1 MNKIMDC
8 YDPYFKIRI
17 INFRI
22 IIMESY
28 TNTNCKEIQMMFV
41 QKVFNMLAI
50 IGWKWPTL
58 GSLLVLNKCSDY
70 DRPKL
75 HFQKSPYVD
84 DKKTEIERSIF
95 KINTIHINTLTLVS
109 RKFIKGTASKW
120 YDPLFHFLFW

>member
-50 IGWKWPTL
+50 IGSAESDQPWAV
-58 GSLLVLNKCSDY
+58 SLC
-70 DRPKL
+70 
-75 HFQKSPYVD
+75 
-84 DKKTEIERSIF
+84 
-95 KINTIHINTLTLVS
+95 
-109 RKFIKGTASKW
+109 
-120 YDPLFHFLFW
+120 